1 MNGGDARYQRALGIA
16 HAALD
21 LAGDARADFLG
32 RACAADDGLRREVDW
47 LVASAEDSAPSALD
61 AGADAHARELLG
73 DVRVEVQAPREY
85 RLLERL
91 GEGGMGQVWLAE
103 REDGGIRR
111 RVALKMLRGT
121 DLPGTRERARFLA
134 EGRILASLQHP
145 NIAQLLDAGAGLDD
159 RPFLAMEYVEGE
171 HIDRWCDARGLA
183 LHDRIALFL
192 KVCAAVAYA
201 HARLVIH
208 RDLKPANILVDAAG
222 EPKLLDFGIA
232 RLLDR
237 EDGSAGATT
246 LVHAMTLAYAS
257 PEQIEGQ
264 PLGTASDIYA
274 LGVVLYELLTGAR
287 PFAHLPNDHARSSAI
302 VSGEVAPPSRRA
314 QARAEA
320 SSARTRRTSRR
331 ISPDIDAIAL
341 KALRREPAQR
351 YASVAE
357 FADDLRRHLAAQPVL
372 ARKDQFGYRAQRFMR
387 RNRWAIAAA
396 ALVVAVAAGFTW
408 RTLLAERAA
417 RVEAEVAGR
426 TTDFLVSAFALAD
439 PTASGRHD
447 FSARAVLD
455 RGRERIATELADQ
468 PHVRARLL
476 EALGNAYRG
485 INEGEAGASLLAEA
499 ARLQRDPVVDD
510 PLAAARSL
518 RAQAL
523 AMVESNGSSA
533 DAERAARAALEL
545 MRTHAPDDEA
555 LQADAWSALART
567 LMRGA
572 KTREADA
579 AAREALALRE
589 RVGAPSQAIV
599 ESLLDLCAIGAD
611 SGRPREALAYCERA
625 RSSMEAAGTTRTL
638 AYRRALDIHEN
649 ALSYAGDYARALD
662 AARRRLELTR
672 VLFGED
678 SSPLAR
684 ERLQLG
690 RMLAEQGRF
699 DEAEALIARAT
710 PATLARDGARSTQY
724 AHALFSAGRL
734 HYLRGD
740 FERAVPLLRQAL
752 AILESVVGDADNSRL
767 PVMRVD
773 LANALIDAGQAGAE
787 ARTLI
792 DAVVASRSAA
802 QADSEELAYA
812 WLPLARWLAA
822 NHRDADALEL
832 LRKVEAVGT
841 RVEPE
846 MHARVASTR
855 ADILRAVDA
864 QAALDADRRAFELTR
879 ADVGDAHPRTARLAL
894 AYARSL
900 RAAGDAAQAAMLER
914 DATAIV
920 ERAYPAPSA
929 FRALL
934 PKS

>member
-1 MNGGDARYQRALGIA
+1 MNHDDACYQRALEIA

-21 LAGDARADFLG
+21 LDRDARADFLE
-32 RACAADDGLRREVDW
+32 RACACDDRLRREVDW
-47 LVASAEDSAPSALD
+47 LVASAEDSAPCALD
-61 AGADAHARELLG
+61 AGADAHARGLFAEARL
-73 DVRVEVQAPREY
+73 EVQAPREY

-111 RVALKMLRGT
+111 RVALKMLRGA

-134 EGRILASLQHP
+134 EGRILATLQHP

-159 RPFLAMEYVEGE
+159 RPFLAMEYVDGD
-171 HIDRWCDARGLA
+171 HIDHWCDARGLG
-183 LHDRIALFL
+183 LRERIALFL

-208 RDLKPANILVDAAG
+208 RDLKPANILVDATG

-246 LVHAMTLAYAS
+246 MLHAMTLAYAS

-274 LGVVLYELLTGAR
+274 LGVVLYELLTGVR
-287 PFAHLPNDHARSSAI
+287 PFAHLPNEHARSSAI

-314 QARAEA
+314 QARADA
-320 SSARTRRTSRR
+320 SSARARRAARR

-351 YASVAE
+351 YASVGE

-372 ARKDQFGYRAQRFMR
+372 ARKDQFGYRAQRFLR
-387 RNRWAIAAA
+387 RNRWPIAAA
-396 ALVVAVAAGFTW
+396 AGVVALAGGFTW
-408 RTLLAERAA
+408 RTLLAERDA

-468 PHVRARLL
+468 PRVRARLL

-485 INEGEAGASLLAEA
+485 INEGEAGASLLDEA
-499 ARLQRDPVVDD
+499 ARLQLEPAVGE

-523 AMVESNGSSA
+523 ATVESNGSSA

-545 MRTHAPDDEA
+545 VRTHAPDEES
-555 LQADAWSALART
+555 LHADAWSALARA

-589 RVGAPSQAIV
+589 RIGAPPQAIV

-611 SGRPREALAYCERA
+611 SGRAREALSYCERA
-625 RSSMEAAGTTRTL
+625 LASLEAAGETRTL
-638 AYRRALDIHEN
+638 AYRRALDIHES
-649 ALSYAGDYARALD
+649 ALSYAGEYARALE

-684 ERLQLG
+684 EQLQLA
-690 RMLAEQGRF
+690 RMLAEHGRF
-699 DEAEALIARAT
+699 AEAEALIARAT
-710 PATLARDGARSTQY
+710 PAVLARDGARSTQY
-724 AHALFSAGRL
+724 AHALFSDGRL
-734 HYLRGD
+734 HYLRGEFD
-740 FERAVPLLRQAL
+740 AAVPLLRQAL
-752 AILESVVGDADNSRL
+752 AVLESVVGDSDNSRL

-773 LANALIDAGQAGAE
+773 LANALIDSGQVDAE
-787 ARTLI
+787 PRALL
-792 DAVVASRSAA
+792 DAVVAARSAA
-802 QADSEELAYA
+802 QDDSEELAYA
-812 WLPLARWLAA
+812 WLPLARWLAG
-822 NHRDADALEL
+822 NHRDAEALDL
-832 LRKVEAVGT
+832 LRKVDAVGT
-841 RVEPE
+841 RIEPE

-855 ADILRAVDA
+855 ASILRSGDPE
-864 QAALDADRRAFELTR
+864 AALAEHRRAFELTR

-894 AYARSL
+894 AYARAL
-900 RAAGDAAQAAMLER
+900 RAAGQVEPAAAIER
-914 DATAIV
+914 DAAGIV
-920 ERAYPAPSA
+920 ERAYPASSA
-929 FRALL
+929 YRALL
-934 PKS
+934 PES